1 MRKWLIIA
9 LIFSSSAAANAAEV
23 YECQY
28 AKAKIINGAMGP
40 LSYPQP
46 AKVEVNG
53 SSIKVYR
60 PDGMFISS
68 PPLTKKSDAI
78 VMGDDG
84 SKVYAAANDRSSFA
98 VSDKIVMVTEQ
109 WDKCAIDRRE
119 ELQAKADAE
128 MKYIES
134 MTSEQAKKYFMNEKH
149 AFTTNCLVW
158 DDVTM
163 ITGKSPAIL
172 MAGSVNMGK
181 SSRWNGSEYSF
192 TFNGGSMRAAFKPS
206 EKRHKFVIQAGDKFY
221 GCGPSEIDRRFE

>member
-1 MRKWLIIA
+1 VRKIILGA
-9 LIFSSSAAANAAEV
+9 LILSTCGVASAVET
-23 YECQY
+23 YECTY
-28 AKAKIINGAMGP
+28 SKAALDNGKVGQMYGAM
-40 LSYPQP
+40 P

-53 SSIKVYR
+53 ESIKTFR
-60 PDGMFISS
+60 PDGSFIIS
-68 PPLTKKSDAI
+68 PPLTKKSGPLSMA
-78 VMGDDG
+78 DDG
-84 SKVYAAANDRSSFA
+84 SKVYAAANDSTSFA
-98 VSDKIVMVTEQ
+98 VSDRIAKVTEQ
-109 WDKCAIDRRE
+109 WEKCGIDGRV
-119 ELQAKADAE
+119 KSDNE

-134 MTSEQAKKYFMNEKH
+134 MTSAQAKKYFMNEKH

-181 SSRWNGSEYSF
+181 NPRWDGNEYSF

-206 EKRHKFVIQAGDKFY
+206 EKRHKFIIQAGDKFY